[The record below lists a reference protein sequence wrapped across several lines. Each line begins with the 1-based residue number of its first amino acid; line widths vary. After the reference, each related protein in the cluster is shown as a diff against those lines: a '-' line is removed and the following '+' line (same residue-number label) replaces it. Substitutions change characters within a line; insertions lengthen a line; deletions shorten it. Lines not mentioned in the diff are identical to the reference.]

1 MGKKIGT
8 RKFSVVY
15 EAVNK
20 ETKSQVAIKVIE
32 YKELDFSARKLIA
45 YQSF

>member
-45 YQSF
+45 YNFF